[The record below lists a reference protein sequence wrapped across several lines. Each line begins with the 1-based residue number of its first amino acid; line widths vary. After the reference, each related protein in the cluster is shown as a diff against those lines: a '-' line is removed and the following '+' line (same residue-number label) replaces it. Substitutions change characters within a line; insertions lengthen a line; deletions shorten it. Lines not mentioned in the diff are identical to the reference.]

1 MEILKIKPDVN
12 NIEVVC
18 LVMGADWTVGLDL
31 NWRLVALKTTKRMF
45 LCLALLHNLFL
56 KFLFIF
62 VRYYLLGYME
72 NSHCMKTSLDP
83 IETLCP
89 YACFRKLIMYSSTN
103 AKEN

>member
-31 NWRLVALKTTKRMF
+31 NWRLVALKTTKGMF

-72 NSHCMKTSLDP
+72 NSHCVKDFFRSYRDAVP
-83 IETLCP
+83 ICL
-89 YACFRKLIMYSSTN
+89 F
-103 AKEN
+103 